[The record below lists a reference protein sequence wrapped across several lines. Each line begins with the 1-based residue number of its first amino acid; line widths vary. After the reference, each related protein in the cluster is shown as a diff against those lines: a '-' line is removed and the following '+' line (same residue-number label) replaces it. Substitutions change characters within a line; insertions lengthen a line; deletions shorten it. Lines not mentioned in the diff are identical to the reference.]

1 MQVQRLLLVGRGH
14 QVAKAYSPT
23 LIRIQKAVRYYFK
36 AVLIVRRK
44 TCLMAQLS
52 QASIYDLLNTRRQ
65 NIQGRVCVLVKL
77 EKLAGTAAE
86 QNPTFEDHIFK
97 AILGETKLGESSKV
111 FLPPFAVFTGFFAMR
126 QRCVLLNRVV
136 MIEVLGALLPHVI
149 RRARPIYDC
158 SECAVSLYL
167 VFNTKI
173 LSSQCLVKV
182 RQDM

>member
-52 QASIYDLLNTRRQ
+52 QASVYDLLNTRRQ
-65 NIQGRVCVLVKL
+65 NVHGRACVLVKL

-86 QNPTFEDHIFK
+86 QNPTFEDHLFK
-97 AILGETKLGESSKV
+97 AILGETKLGERSEV

-126 QRCVLLNRVV
+126 QRCVLLNREV
-136 MIEVLGALLPHVI
+136 MIEVLGALLPYVI
-149 RRARPIYDC
+149 RCARPFYDC
-158 SECAVSLYL
+158 SECAVPLYL
-167 VFNTKI
+167 VFNSKI
-173 LSSQCLVKV
+173 LSSQCLIKV
-182 RQDM
+182 SHHL